1 MADINE
7 HEFPAGGGWVFRQP
21 QTGWTNPYAMVG
33 FKASKDAIRK
43 HRLANPAI
51 TAKHRLATDDATIGA
66 ELMKFTRVRLN
77 IPDPET
83 SFFRSSSSLPSR
95 VVAAAADIKRA
106 AQGTAVVLDWIQAGG
121 DPVAQELAEKR
132 AAVCVECPKN
142 VQGAWFTEAPAE
154 LLKSAISGWQSLKGS
169 AFPFETK
176 QGDKLKSCD
185 VCKCLMRLKVFCP
198 LDSILEKTK
207 PEIMKEFPPQC
218 WIAKRDQ

>member
-1 MADINE
+1 M
-7 HEFPAGGGWVFRQP
+7 FRQP

-33 FKASKDAIRK
+33 FKASVDAIRK

-51 TAKHRLATDDATIGA
+51 TAKHRLSTDPNEIGN
-66 ELMKFTRVRLN
+66 ELEKFTRVRLN
-77 IPDPET
+77 IPDPST
-83 SFFRSSSSLPSR
+83 SFFQSSSSLPSR

-142 VQGAWFTEAPAE
+142 VQGAWYTEAPAE
-154 LLKSAISGWQSLKGS
+154 LLKAAIIGWQSLKGS
-169 AFPFETK
+169 KFPFETQ

-207 PEIMKEFPPQC
+207 PEIMKEFPQAC
-218 WIAKRDQ
+218 WIARRDQ